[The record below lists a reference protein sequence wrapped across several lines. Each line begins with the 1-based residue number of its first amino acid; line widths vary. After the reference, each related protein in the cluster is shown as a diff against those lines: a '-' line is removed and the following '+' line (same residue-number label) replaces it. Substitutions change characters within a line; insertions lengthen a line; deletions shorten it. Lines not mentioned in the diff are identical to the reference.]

1 MLLKSF
7 TPYLQGRHQQ
17 KKNVFFWALPESPKP
32 PDPNSGNLVLFFG
45 RQKRRFAR
53 MTEIVLD
60 DDNDGFND
68 NYDDNFGNF
77 DDNYDKND

>member
-1 MLLKSF
+1 MS
-7 TPYLQGRHQQ
+7 YRYIEQGY
-17 KKNVFFWALPESPKP
+17 
-32 PDPNSGNLVLFFG
+32 PDSNSGNLVLFFG
-45 RQKRRFAR
+45 RQKRPFAR

-68 NYDDNFGNF
+68 NFDDNFGNF

>member
-1 MLLKSF
+1 
-7 TPYLQGRHQQ
+7 
-17 KKNVFFWALPESPKP
+17 
-32 PDPNSGNLVLFFG
+32 
-45 RQKRRFAR
+45 

-68 NYDDNFGNF
+68 NQDHNLKLNF

>member
-1 MLLKSF
+1 
-7 TPYLQGRHQQ
+7 
-17 KKNVFFWALPESPKP
+17 
-32 PDPNSGNLVLFFG
+32 
-45 RQKRRFAR
+45 

-60 DDNDGFND
+60 DDDDGFND